1 MSTPVWIAQEVQHSA
16 PSETQKS
23 QNAEAPIG
31 GQNSALPD
39 SIRAPSNLV
48 SPVQGPTSSAAPT
61 TSSSPP
67 EGSGPSSTVT
77 VPAAPSANPPSPRN
91 TLINANSPKFAASP
105 GYAVPAP
112 PFSYSVFPRANSALG
127 NTQSISAPVFRLAP
141 PVPAAALQPPVPGQY
156 MGNRPS
162 FSYNVV
168 SHANAVSPTVQLN
181 TAANQSHFH
190 GGKVVPPNTAAL
202 LQPPVPGQLARPNAI
217 FSGSVAPNLRA
228 PAQLPLPFPR
238 NLSNPANFSFSG
250 NLQQA
255 PAETSEGKMPS
266 NTANPDVVASDTT
279 SGVSVSSQN
288 VQLPSGQP
296 SSSVA
301 SCTNDNENSSGLIM
315 PTTPSFAP
323 RPGTS
328 PGLPTTISQSTTV
341 IPSLKNIVASP
352 GSLSQTSN
360 AAPTPGPVLQTVQ
373 QQLYPTYPSVS
384 TIVPPPQAL
393 WLNPSQGNLQH
404 TPFLPYPGGLPAAL
418 PVTMHGISPAI
429 PSTSIQPP
437 GVSTIVGPEESASTI
452 SGSHHLSNT
461 SALESPSTDH
471 HKQAND
477 LQKEEA
483 TTKYED
489 ADVWTAHKTDSG
501 AIYYYNS
508 VTGKSTYEKPADFKG
523 EIERITAQSVPVSWE
538 KLAGTDWTLVTTNDG
553 KKYYYDTKTKVSSW
567 QLPPDIAEL
576 RKNQEGD
583 SLKGNAIQLQNAV
596 ILTEKVSA
604 AVSISAPAAQTGG
617 RDSVALR
624 APAALVSSSAL
635 DLIKKKLQDAG
646 TPSSPSP
653 LPASGS
659 GTSDSNG
666 LKAVE
671 PTTKEPQVSN
681 SKDKSKDANGD
692 GNMTDSSSDSD
703 DEESGPTQE
712 ECIIQF
718 KEMLKERGVAPF
730 SKWDKELPKIVF
742 DPRFKA
748 VPSYSSRRAI
758 FEHYVRTRAEQE
770 RKEKRA
776 AQKAAVDAFK
786 QVLEEAA
793 EDIDHKSDYQAFKRK
808 WGSDPRFEGLDR
820 KERELLFNE
829 KVKAAKEKV
838 QSMRMATIASFKS
851 LLRDSKGI
859 TLSSRWSKVKDSF
872 RSDPRYKAV
881 KHEEREV
888 LFNEYISELKSV
900 EEEVERSAKAKV
912 DEQEKLRERERETRK
927 RKEREEQEMERVRIK
942 VRRKEAVSSYQA
954 LLVETIK
961 DPKASWTE
969 SKPKLEKDPQGRAA
983 NPDLSQGDAEKLF
996 RDHVKDLYER
1006 CAREYRT
1013 LLTEVITVEAA
1024 AHATDDGKTVLS
1036 SWTEAKRLLKPDPRY
1051 SKMPSKDR
1059 ESIWRRYAEDM
1070 IQKQKKPSDL
1080 KEKPDTDGRS
1090 RTSSSL
1096 SSRSHGRR

>member
-127 NTQSISAPVFRLAP
+127 NTQSLSAPVFRLAP

-202 LQPPVPGQLARPNAI
+202 LQPPVPGQSARPNTI
-217 FSGSVAPNLRA
+217 FSGSVAPNLHA
-228 PAQLPLPFPR
+228 PVQLPLPFPR

-255 PAETSEGKMPS
+255 PAEASEGKMPS
-266 NTANPDVVASDTT
+266 NTANPDFVASDTT

-301 SCTNDNENSSGLIM
+301 SCTNDNENSSDFKCCSNPWSSFTNCSAAALSNLSFGFYHCSTSSGSM
-315 PTTPSFAP
+315 VKSFA
-323 RPGTS
+323 
-328 PGLPTTISQSTTV
+328 
-341 IPSLKNIVASP
+341 
-352 GSLSQTSN
+352 
-360 AAPTPGPVLQTVQ
+360 
-373 QQLYPTYPSVS
+373 
-384 TIVPPPQAL
+384 
-393 WLNPSQGNLQH
+393 
-404 TPFLPYPGGLPAAL
+404 
-418 PVTMHGISPAI
+418 
-429 PSTSIQPP
+429 SIQPP
-437 GVSTIVGPEESASTI
+437 GVSTVVAPEESASTI

-489 ADVWTAHKTDSG
+489 ANVWTAHKTDSG

-523 EIERITAQSVPVSWE
+523 EIERTTAQSVPVSWE

-567 QLPPDIAEL
+567 QLPPEVAEL

-671 PTTKEPQVSN
+671 PTTKEQQVSN

-748 VPSYSSRRAI
+748 VPSYSARRAI

-851 LLRDSKGI
+851 MLRDSKEI
-859 TLSSRWSKVKDSF
+859 TLSSRWSKVKDNF

-1090 RTSSSL
+1090 RTSSSF